1 MAAYLSAL
9 LVCMKPLNLLLIFA
23 MVALGIVFGAI
34 PGLSATLGI
43 ALLLP
48 ITFGLS
54 TETSFVM
61 LLAIW
66 IGGVSGTFISAVLI
80 GIPGSSSA
88 IATCFDGYPMTQKG
102 QASKA
107 LGIGMTASFIGTVCS
122 VAIATVLSP
131 VIAEAALHLGP
142 WEYFSLCFCA
152 ITLIASLSKGN
163 IFKGIMSAGIGLL
176 MGCVGMDPINGAT
189 RFTFGNVYLT
199 SGIST
204 VAQMLGMFAMCQII
218 RDNAK
223 GEAKMPDVDVKNM
236 KGLGIGFKDIIENS
250 KTIIFAFASGLWIG
264 FLPGMGSGISNMV
277 AYGYAKG
284 ISKDPE
290 SFGKGNPAGVW
301 ASETAN
307 NASLG
312 GALIPMMALGIPGD
326 GITAMLIAG
335 LTIHGLQAGPLFM
348 TEQPD
353 LAMLIFACVM
363 VSAIVTYLIQIVT
376 KRWFPYILKI
386 PYHYLYTVIL
396 VISFIGGYAGDHG
409 RPHRPLP
416 HTVHVRLRA
425 VARHAGTVPAVPV
438 HERCRSAHQP
448 AGAGVHPVQQAGA
461 VLPSGH
467 QLRPRQLCPLLYPS
481 HLPDPADHLGTLRVL
496 ALHLRSSE
504 GEEGGKEPCPHCRKC
519 GRER

>member
-176 MGCVGMDPINGAT
+176 MGCIGMDPINGAT

-223 GEAKMPDVDVKNM
+223 G
-236 KGLGIGFKDIIENS
+236 
-250 KTIIFAFASGLWIG
+250 
-264 FLPGMGSGISNMV
+264 
-277 AYGYAKG
+277 
-284 ISKDPE
+284 
-290 SFGKGNPAGVW
+290 
-301 ASETAN
+301 
-307 NASLG
+307 
-312 GALIPMMALGIPGD
+312 
-326 GITAMLIAG
+326 
-335 LTIHGLQAGPLFM
+335 
-348 TEQPD
+348 
-353 LAMLIFACVM
+353 
-363 VSAIVTYLIQIVT
+363 
-376 KRWFPYILKI
+376 
-386 PYHYLYTVIL
+386 
-396 VISFIGGYAGDHG
+396 
-409 RPHRPLP
+409 
-416 HTVHVRLRA
+416 
-425 VARHAGTVPAVPV
+425 
-438 HERCRSAHQP
+438 
-448 AGAGVHPVQQAGA
+448 
-461 VLPSGH
+461 
-467 QLRPRQLCPLLYPS
+467 
-481 HLPDPADHLGTLRVL
+481 
-496 ALHLRSSE
+496 
-504 GEEGGKEPCPHCRKC
+504 
-519 GRER
+519 